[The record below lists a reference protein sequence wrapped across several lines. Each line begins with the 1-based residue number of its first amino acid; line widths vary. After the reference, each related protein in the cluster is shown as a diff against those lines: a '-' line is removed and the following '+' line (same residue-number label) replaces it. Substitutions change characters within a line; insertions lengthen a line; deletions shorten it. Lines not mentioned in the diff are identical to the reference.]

1 MLITEDLK
9 DREFLAKVLP
19 DLDNRR
25 QGRYRV
31 HIPDLMPSIDE
42 NKGIWVK
49 NQTHKWRITNSER
62 GEYGQYFPIQP
73 GTKVIVK
80 FFENDSNSGYIDRII
95 SDHVQKSNVEAQDC
109 TAEFADPK
117 DRDEQYVIF
126 KTPKKWNVFYV
137 NEDTENEPNT
147 IYLIYNRDNYSF
159 GESDS
164 AKTDENSVPIGRR
177 TVFRIDESGLTFW
190 TRDNVR
196 TRIKL
201 DDNKQVDGNQTEYIT
216 GYRTK
221 HIDGDDDLHVHE
233 NQRINIDKDQDEWV
247 KGNRTETI
255 DLDVNTHIKQNSI
268 TTIDIDEDK
277 HIGGNLKTN
286 IDKNEDRTVGGS
298 LTTSIGST
306 EDKTISSDLT
316 TDVGGSEN
324 RTVTSSR
331 MTDVGESDNLNVGTD
346 FIATAGSSISLMA
359 PTISLSASGSGDSV
373 IDVSESYSINAGTT
387 LNIGSGGDCTIDVGG
402 DLSISATGAISLSS
416 ATSIDLYAPTIA
428 NHEGLTNP
436 VPASPM
442 EPLNS
447 TPASPSSASSPD
459 SAADSEDADVAKPV
473 TMVRDLGPGETV
485 EYDIT
490 DDENDGRPVITGDKC
505 DDATSKYNK
514 SSRQT
519 LPE

>member
-9 DREFLAKVLP
+9 DQEFLAKVLP

-25 QGRYRV
+25 QGRYKV

-49 NQTHKWRITNSER
+49 NQVHNWRITNSEN
-62 GEYGQYFPIQP
+62 GEYGQYFPVQP

-80 FFENDSNSGYIDRII
+80 FFENDANTGYIDRII

-126 KTPKKWNVFYV
+126 KTPKKWNIFYV

-159 GESDS
+159 GESEA
-164 AKTDENSVPIGRR
+164 AKTDENGVPIGRR
-177 TVFRIDESGLTFW
+177 TVFRIDESGVTFW

-196 TRIKL
+196 TRIRL
-201 DDNKQVDGNQTEYIT
+201 DDNKQVDGNQTEYVG

-233 NQRINIDKDQDEWV
+233 NQRINIDEDQDEWV

-268 TTIDIDEDK
+268 TTIDINEDK
-277 HIGGNLKTN
+277 HIGGNLKTS
-286 IDKNEDRTVGGS
+286 IDGNEDRDIGGA
-298 LTTSIGST
+298 LKTSIASS
-306 EDKTISSDLT
+306 EDKTIGSDLS
-316 TDVGGSEN
+316 TDVGANEN
-324 RTVTSSR
+324 RTVSSSR
-331 MTDVGESDNLNVGTD
+331 MTDISESDNLNVGTD

-387 LNIGSGGDCTIDVGG
+387 LNISSGDECIIEVGG
-402 DLSISATGAISLSS
+402 ALSISAAGAISLSS
-416 ATSIDLYAPTIA
+416 DTSIDFYAPTIT
-428 NHEGLTNP
+428 NHEGSTNP
-436 VPASPM
+436 ISASPM

-447 TPASPSSASSPD
+447 TPASPSSASSAG
-459 SAADSEDADVAKPV
+459 SADDSEDAETAKPV

-485 EYDIT
+485 EYDMV
-490 DDENDGRPVITGDKC
+490 DEDNEDRPVITADKC

-514 SSRQT
+514 DSRNT